1 MYMVEKQTAMKEEE
15 AERAL
20 KKKKEESS
28 RSTKFKDLVNT
39 VTEESMKNDNQ

>member
-1 MYMVEKQTAMKEEE
+1 MYIVEKQIVIKEEE
-15 AERAL
+15 AEKAL

-39 VTEESMKNDNQ
+39 VTEESLKNDNQ